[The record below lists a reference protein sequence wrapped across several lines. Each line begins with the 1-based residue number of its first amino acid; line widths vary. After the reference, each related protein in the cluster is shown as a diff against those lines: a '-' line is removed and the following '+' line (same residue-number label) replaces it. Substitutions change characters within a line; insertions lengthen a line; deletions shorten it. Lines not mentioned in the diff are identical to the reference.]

1 MGKSSLS
8 NCFMRV
14 IKVLNDIAGDI
25 IVWPKNDKLLTV
37 KEKFKRNGNLPDVIG
52 AIDGTDIEV
61 KGPKVSI
68 TYV

>member
-1 MGKSSLS
+1 
-8 NCFMRV
+8 MRV

-25 IVWPKNDKLLTV
+25 IVWPKNDKLLAV

-52 AIDGTDIEV
+52 AIDTDIEV
-61 KGPKVSI
+61 KGSKVSI

>member
-14 IKVLNDIAGDI
+14 IKALNYIADEV
-25 IVWPKNDKLLTV
+25 IVWPTDGKLLTV
-37 KEKFKRNGNLPDVIG
+37 KEKFGKNGGLPDVIG

-61 KGPKVSI
+61 KSPKVSRMI
-68 TYV
+68 